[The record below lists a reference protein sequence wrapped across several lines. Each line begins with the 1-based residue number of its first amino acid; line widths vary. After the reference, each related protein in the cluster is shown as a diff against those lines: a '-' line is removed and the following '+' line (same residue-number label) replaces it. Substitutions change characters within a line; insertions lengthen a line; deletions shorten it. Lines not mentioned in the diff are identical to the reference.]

1 MCFNFNITYKFIT
14 MNIAQVVDEQIS
26 KSPFLEEA
34 LSENLINVSSLARK
48 LKPDIEKQLGRE
60 IQSGAIV
67 MAINRRPV
75 QASFRI
81 SKTIREFMQRLGDII
96 VRSDLR
102 DYTFENSSELNTCN
116 RLLMDSIAGEK
127 EIFCTISQ
135 GVFETTLVVS
145 NLLSGRIK
153 DIYSKEKFISGK
165 ERLSSVTI
173 RLPESNTEVSGIY
186 YFLLKQLAWMGI
198 NICEVISTTNEVT
211 LVVSEKDVH
220 KAFAL
225 LMEMKQR

>member
-1 MCFNFNITYKFIT
+1 
-14 MNIAQVVDEQIS
+14 MNIAQAVDEQIS

-34 LSENLINVSSLARK
+34 LADQLINISSLARQMQ
-48 LKPDIEKQLGRE
+48 PEIERQLGKKV
-60 IQSGAIV
+60 QTGAIV
-67 MAINRRPV
+67 MAINRRPA

-81 SKTIREFMQRLGDII
+81 SKTIREFMGRLGDII

-102 DYTFENSSELNTCN
+102 DYTFENSASLNSGN

-145 NLLSGRIK
+145 NLLAGRIK
-153 DIYSKEKFISGK
+153 DVYKNEKLIAGKEK
-165 ERLSSVTI
+165 LSSVTI
-173 RLPESNTEVSGIY
+173 RLPEINTEVSGIY
-186 YFLLKQLAWMGI
+186 YFLLKQLAWIGI
-198 NICEVISTTNEVT
+198 NICEVISTTNEIT

>member
-1 MCFNFNITYKFIT
+1 
-14 MNIAQVVDEQIS
+14 MNIAQSVDAYIS

-34 LSENLINVSSLARK
+34 LSENLINISSLARQMQ
-48 LKPDIEKQLGRE
+48 PEIEKQLGKT
-60 IQSGAIV
+60 IQTGAIV

-75 QASFRI
+75 QAAFRI
-81 SKTIREFMQRLGDII
+81 SKSIREFMGRLGDII

-102 DYTFENSSELNTCN
+102 DYTFENSAGLNACN
-116 RLLMDSIAGEK
+116 RLLMDGIAGEK

-145 NLLSGRIK
+145 NHLSGRI
-153 DIYSKEKFISGK
+153 DEIYRKEKFLAGK
-165 ERLSSVTI
+165 EKLSSVTI

-186 YFLLKQLAWMGI
+186 YFLLKQLAWIGI
-198 NICEVISTTNEVT
+198 NICEVISTSNEVT

-225 LMEMKQR
+225 LMEMKQKG

>member
-1 MCFNFNITYKFIT
+1 
-14 MNIAQVVDEQIS
+14 MNIAQAVDAYIS

-34 LSENLINVSSLARK
+34 LSDNLINISSLARQMQ
-48 LKPDIEKQLGRE
+48 PDVEKSLGKSV
-60 IQSGAIV
+60 QTGAIV

-75 QASFRI
+75 QAAFRI
-81 SKTIREFMQRLGDII
+81 SKTIREFMVRLGDII

-102 DYTFENSSELNTCN
+102 DYTFENSAGLSACN

-127 EIFCTISQ
+127 DIFCTISQ

-145 NLLSGRIK
+145 NHLGVRIK
-153 DIYSKEKFISGK
+153 DIYRREKYIQGKEK
-165 ERLSSVTI
+165 LSSVTI

-186 YFLLKQLAWMGI
+186 YFLLKQLAWIGI
-198 NICEVISTTNEVT
+198 NIAEVISTTNEVT

-225 LMEMKQR
+225 LMEMKQKS

>member
-1 MCFNFNITYKFIT
+1 
-14 MNIAQVVDEQIS
+14 MNIAQAVDAYIS

-34 LSENLINVSSLARK
+34 LSENLINISSLARQMQ
-48 LKPDIEKQLGRE
+48 PEIERNLGKT
-60 IQSGAIV
+60 IQTGAIV

-75 QASFRI
+75 QAAFRI
-81 SKTIREFMQRLGDII
+81 SKTIREFMGRLGDII

-102 DYTFENSSELNTCN
+102 DYTFENSAGLNTCN
-116 RLLMDSIAGEK
+116 RSLMDDIAGEK
-127 EIFCTISQ
+127 DIFCTISQ

-145 NLLSGRIK
+145 NHLAERIK
-153 DIYSKEKFISGK
+153 DIYKKEKFIAGK

-186 YFLLKQLAWMGI
+186 YFLLKQLAWIGI
-198 NICEVISTTNEVT
+198 NICEVISTSNEVT

-225 LMEMKQR
+225 LMEMKRA

>member
-1 MCFNFNITYKFIT
+1 
-14 MNIAQVVDEQIS
+14 MNIAQSVDAYIS

-34 LSENLINVSSLARK
+34 LSENLINISSLARQMQ
-48 LKPDIEKQLGRE
+48 PEIEKQLGKS
-60 IQSGAIV
+60 IQTGAIV

-75 QASFRI
+75 QAAFRI
-81 SKTIREFMQRLGDII
+81 SKSIREFMVRLGDII

-102 DYTFENSSELNTCN
+102 DYTFENSAGLNGCN
-116 RLLMDSIAGEK
+116 RLLMDGIAGEK

-145 NLLSGRIK
+145 NHLSGRINE
-153 DIYSKEKFISGK
+153 IYRKEKFLAGK
-165 ERLSSVTI
+165 EKLSSVTI

-186 YFLLKQLAWMGI
+186 YFLLKQLAWIGI
-198 NICEVISTTNEVT
+198 NICEVISTSNEVT

-225 LMEMKQR
+225 LMEMKQKG

>member
-1 MCFNFNITYKFIT
+1 
-14 MNIAQVVDEQIS
+14 MNIAQAVDEQIS

-34 LSENLINVSSLARK
+34 LADQLINISSLARQMQ
-48 LKPDIEKQLGRE
+48 PEIERQLGKKV
-60 IQSGAIV
+60 QTGAIV
-67 MAINRRPV
+67 MAINRRPA

-81 SKTIREFMQRLGDII
+81 SKTIREFMGRLGDII

-102 DYTFENSSELNTCN
+102 DYTFENSASLNACN
-116 RLLMDSIAGEK
+116 RLLMDGIAGEK

-145 NLLSGRIK
+145 NLLANRIK
-153 DIYSKEKFISGK
+153 EVYKNEKLIAGKEK
-165 ERLSSVTI
+165 LSSVTI
-173 RLPESNTEVSGIY
+173 RLPEINTEVSGIY
-186 YFLLKQLAWMGI
+186 YFLLKQLAWIGI
-198 NICEVISTTNEVT
+198 NICEVISTTNEIT

>member
-1 MCFNFNITYKFIT
+1 
-14 MNIAQVVDEQIS
+14 MNIAQAVDEQIS

-48 LKPDIEKQLGRE
+48 LKPDLEKQLGRDV
-60 IQSGAIV
+60 QTGAIV
-67 MAINRRPV
+67 MAINRRPA

-81 SKTIREFMQRLGDII
+81 SKTIREFMLRLGDII

-102 DYTFENSSELNTCN
+102 DYTFENSSGLNTCN

-145 NLLSGRIK
+145 NLLSNRIK
-153 DIYSKEKFISGK
+153 DIYSNEKYISGK

>member
-1 MCFNFNITYKFIT
+1 
-14 MNIAQVVDEQIS
+14 MNIAQAVDDYIS

-34 LSENLINVSSLARK
+34 LSENLINISSLARRMQ
-48 LKPDIEKQLGRE
+48 PDIERLLGKSV
-60 IQSGAIV
+60 QTGAIV

-75 QASFRI
+75 ETSFHI
-81 SKTIREFMQRLGDII
+81 SKTIREFMVRLGDII

-102 DYTFENSSELNTCN
+102 DYTFENSTGLTACN
-116 RLLMDSIAGEK
+116 RLLMESIAGEK
-127 EIFCTISQ
+127 ETFCTISQ

-145 NLLSGRIK
+145 SLLSDRIM
-153 DIYSKEKFISGK
+153 DIYKKEKYLAGK
-165 ERLSSVTI
+165 QKLSSVTI

-186 YFLLKQLAWMGI
+186 YFLLKQLAWIGI
-198 NICEVISTTNEVT
+198 NICEVISTSNEVT

-225 LMEMKQR
+225 LMEMKQRS

>member
-1 MCFNFNITYKFIT
+1 
-14 MNIAQVVDEQIS
+14 MNIAQAVDAYIS

-34 LSENLINVSSLARK
+34 LSENLINISSLARQMQ
-48 LKPDIEKQLGRE
+48 PDIERNLGKT
-60 IQSGAIV
+60 IQTGAIV

-75 QASFRI
+75 QAAFRI
-81 SKTIREFMQRLGDII
+81 SKTIREFMGRLGDII

-102 DYTFENSSELNTCN
+102 DYTFENSAGLNTCN
-116 RLLMDSIAGEK
+116 RSLMDGIAGEK
-127 EIFCTISQ
+127 DIFCTISQ

-145 NLLSGRIK
+145 NQLAGRIK
-153 DIYSKEKFISGK
+153 DIYKKEKFIAGK

-186 YFLLKQLAWMGI
+186 YFLLKQLAWIGI
-198 NICEVISTTNEVT
+198 NICEVISTSNEVT

-225 LMEMKQR
+225 LMEMKRA

>member
-1 MCFNFNITYKFIT
+1 
-14 MNIAQVVDEQIS
+14 MNIAQAVDEQIS

-34 LSENLINVSSLARK
+34 LSDQLINISSLARQMQ
-48 LKPDIEKQLGRE
+48 PEIERQLGKKV
-60 IQSGAIV
+60 QTGAIV
-67 MAINRRPV
+67 MAINRRPA

-81 SKTIREFMQRLGDII
+81 SKTIREFMGRLGDII

-102 DYTFENSSELNTCN
+102 DYTFENSASLNSGN

-145 NLLSGRIK
+145 NLLAGRIK
-153 DIYSKEKFISGK
+153 DVYKNEKLIAGKEK
-165 ERLSSVTI
+165 LSSVTI
-173 RLPESNTEVSGIY
+173 RLPEINTEVSGIY
-186 YFLLKQLAWMGI
+186 YFLLKQLAWIGI
-198 NICEVISTTNEVT
+198 NICEVISTTNEIT

>member
-1 MCFNFNITYKFIT
+1 
-14 MNIAQVVDEQIS
+14 MNIAQAVDAYIS
-26 KSPFLEEA
+26 RSPFLEEA
-34 LSENLINVSSLARK
+34 LADNLINISSLARQMQ
-48 LKPDIEKQLGRE
+48 PEIEKQLGKA
-60 IQSGAIV
+60 IQTGAIV

-75 QASFRI
+75 QAAFRI
-81 SKTIREFMQRLGDII
+81 SKSIREFMVRLGDII

-102 DYTFENSSELNTCN
+102 DYTFENSAGLNACN
-116 RLLMDSIAGEK
+116 RLLMDGIAGEK
-127 EIFCTISQ
+127 DIFCTISQ

-145 NLLSGRIK
+145 TYLAPRIQ
-153 DIYSKEKFISGK
+153 DIYKKEKLLANK
-165 ERLSSVTI
+165 EKLSSVTI

-186 YFLLKQLAWMGI
+186 YFLLKQLAWIGI

-225 LMEMKQR
+225 LMEMKQKS